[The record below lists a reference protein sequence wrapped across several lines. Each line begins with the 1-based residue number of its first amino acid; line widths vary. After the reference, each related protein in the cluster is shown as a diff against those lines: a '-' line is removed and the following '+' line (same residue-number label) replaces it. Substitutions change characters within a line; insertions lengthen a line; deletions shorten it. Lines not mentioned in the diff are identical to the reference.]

1 MELTARTLII
11 IAQTNSHRTN
21 QNTQEEVISPSVY
34 SVTRNMAGSEKLDV
48 ALKWEKASTR
58 IAKEVQFSI
67 IFIRASSTKELFGES
82 MSQW

>member
-34 SVTRNMAGSEKLDV
+34 SVTRNVAGSEKLDV

-58 IAKEVQFSI
+58 IAKEV
-67 IFIRASSTKELFGES
+67 
-82 MSQW
+82 